1 MNGDVG
7 TKLIFEND
15 RVKVWEF
22 TLQPGEAVGAH
33 THHHDYLIL
42 PIESSM
48 VEVTRGERTEVSEY
62 RRRISDLPAE
72 GETHNAKNVGSGRYH
87 QLIVELKEQSGAP
100 SPSPA
105 EQERG

>member
-1 MNGDVG
+1 VKGDVG

-22 TLQPGEAVGAH
+22 TLQPGEAVGEH

-48 VEVTRGERTEVSEY
+48 VEVTRGEQVEVSEY
-62 RRRISDLPAE
+62 AGGSVIYRQK
-72 GETHNAKNVGSGRYH
+72 GETHDAKNVGSGRYH
-87 QLIVELKEQSGAP
+87 QLIVELKE
-100 SPSPA
+100 
-105 EQERG
+105 